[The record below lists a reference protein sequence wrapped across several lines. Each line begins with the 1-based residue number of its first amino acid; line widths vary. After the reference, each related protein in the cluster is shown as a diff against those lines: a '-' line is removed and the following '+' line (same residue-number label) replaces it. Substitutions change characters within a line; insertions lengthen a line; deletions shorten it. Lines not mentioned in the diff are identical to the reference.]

1 MFDEALA
8 IVADGGDRV
17 AEIQASLGKAF
28 ARTSV
33 EPEGKA
39 RQLEAMLDQMI
50 PELVQL
56 GDEAGL
62 AIAFLCRAQVGW
74 MNCRY
79 TDAKDE
85 CDQALTSAQGAGDV
99 QWMLKATTTRVSC
112 ALGFRPPPSELRGHP
127 RPGAG
132 QNVGRR
138 IPTSDHSLVVG
149 CKAW

>member
-79 TDAKDE
+79 TSAKDE
-85 CDQALTSAQGAGDV
+85 CDRALSSAQAAGDA
-99 QWMLKATTTRVSC
+99 QWVLQATTTRLSC
-112 ALGFRPPPSELRGHP
+112 ALRGSTPVSEITAILEQMKALERSTYPSLRPFSSG
-127 RPGAG
+127 
-132 QNVGRR
+132 V
-138 IPTSDHSLVVG
+138 
-149 CKAW
+149 